1 MKALSLF
8 YPYVMPEVA
17 GASAPLVDQAIVL
30 TCRDF
35 CQRTAVWTEWM
46 GAIPPGTSNRFE
58 LDLTASQELVKVVK
72 ALAGTTELDVLSYRD
87 VPRDWMDPASTQL
100 TNKLVHLEGNEFLV
114 FPLPTESIYLQLAFK
129 PAVTAAT
136 VADVLFD
143 SCAEDIGAGAKAR
156 LMAMRDKPFSD
167 FNHAAV
173 NRQAYEAGIS
183 QTANLGFAHRSP
195 GARVTKKSRI

>member
-8 YPYVMPEVA
+8 YPYVLPEVA

-35 CQRTAVWTEWM
+35 CQRAAVWTEWM

-58 LDLTASQELVKVVK
+58 FDLATSQELVKVVK

-87 VPRDWMDPASTQL
+87 VPSDWMDATSTQL

-129 PAVTAAT
+129 PTLSAT
-136 VADVLFD
+136 SVGDVIYN
-143 SCAEDIGAGAKAR
+143 SHAEDIGAGAKAR
-156 LMAMRDKPFSD
+156 LMAMRGMPFTDLTYASV
-167 FNHAAV
+167 H
-173 NRQAYEAGIS
+173 RQAYETAVT

-195 GARVTKKSRI
+195 GTRVTKKAAL

>member
-8 YPYVMPEVA
+8 YPYVLPEVI
-17 GASAPLVDQAIVL
+17 GAPYPIVDQAIVL

-58 LDLTASQELVKVVK
+58 FDIATSQELVKVVK

-87 VPRDWMDPASTQL
+87 VPPDWMDATSTKL
-100 TNKLVHLEGNEFLV
+100 TNKLVHLEGNEFLI

-129 PAVTAAT
+129 PTVTAAT
-136 VADVLFD
+136 VGDVLYD
-143 SCAEDIGAGAKAR
+143 SHAEDIGTGAKAR
-156 LMAMRDKPFSD
+156 MMTMRDMPFSD
-167 FNHAAV
+167 INYAAV
-173 NRQAYEAGIS
+173 NRQAYEAAIS
-183 QTANLGFAHRSP
+183 QTANLGFSHRSP